1 MKVEIKGVGTLNKGA
16 YLMLLSI
23 IQEFKSRETNA
34 EFCAQLG
41 FGMDKDVLNK
51 YNFNEKIN
59 LYGKRNKLFNF
70 YKPFIPNFIRSKE
83 LILDRDLDVII
94 DGSGFAY
101 SDYWGVEKISSR
113 LHEVISRKISNKTK
127 LILLPQ
133 ALGPFTDKKIIDC
146 FKIVVDRAD
155 LIIARDK
162 VSYNNLISTY
172 GEKDKFKLFPD
183 FTNKLNSG
191 EVTVYSEGDICIIP
205 NYKMIVGE
213 SDNYYRFLETT
224 IKHLVEKQEKFYF
237 LIHEGEKDLLIAN
250 NICRNLKISIPIV
263 TESDPILIKNRIKSS
278 KLIVVSR
285 FHGLV
290 SALCQG
296 IPVISTSWSH
306 KYQMLLED
314 YNQGDSFIDINN
326 NNDDMLRNMIDE
338 KLALDIIEYQNSQKG
353 IVQKEYDKTDEMWNL
368 VFGLMMKS
376 NKN

>member
-23 IQEFKSRETNA
+23 IQEFNSRGINA
-34 EFCAQLG
+34 EFCAKIG
-41 FGMDKDVLNK
+41 FGMDYEVLNK
-51 YNFNEKIN
+51 YNFKEKIN
-59 LYGKRNKLFNF
+59 LHGKRNMFHNYYKL
-70 YKPFIPNFIRSKE
+70 FIPNFIRNKKI
-83 LILDRDLDVII
+83 ILDRELDVII

-133 ALGPFTDKKIIDC
+133 AFGPFTDKKVIDC

-162 VSYNNLISTY
+162 VSFDNLINTY
-172 GEKDKFKLFPD
+172 GEKEKFKLFPD
-183 FTNKLNSG
+183 FTNKLYSG
-191 EVTVYSEGDICIIP
+191 EFTVYNEGDICIIP
-205 NYKMIVGE
+205 NFKMIADN
-213 SDNYYRFLETT
+213 SNNYYRFLETT

-250 NICRNLKISIPIV
+250 NICKNLNVSIPIV

-314 YNQGDSFIDINN
+314 YNQGNSFFDINN
-326 NNDDMLRNMIDE
+326 NDNEILKMMIDE
-338 KLALDIIEYQNSQKG
+338 KLSLNLKNYQNYQKG
-353 IVQKEYDKTDEMWNL
+353 IIEKEHNKTSDMWNL
-368 VFGLMMKS
+368 VFNS
-376 NKN
+376 FNK